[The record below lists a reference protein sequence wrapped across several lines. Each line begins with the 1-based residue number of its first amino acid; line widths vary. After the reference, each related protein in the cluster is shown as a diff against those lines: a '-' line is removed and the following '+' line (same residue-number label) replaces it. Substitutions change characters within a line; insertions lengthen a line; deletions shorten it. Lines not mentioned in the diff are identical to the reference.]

1 MQTNTDISKADL
13 HVHSKHS
20 DRPSEWFLRR
30 IGAPESFMEPLD
42 VYSACKA
49 AGMDYVT
56 ISDHNCI
63 SGACEIAH
71 LPGTFLSSE
80 LTTYFPENGCK
91 IHCLVTGITERQFHE
106 MQRIRENIYDLQRYM
121 LENGVIHTIAH
132 PLFRI
137 NDKLTIE
144 QLEKLIL
151 MFNRFEGVNGSRL
164 PRSCEI
170 GNAIFRSLT
179 PDMMNA
185 LADRHGIRPVGLE
198 PWNKTLT
205 GGSDDHGGL
214 YIASAYTVTPHAPSV
229 IDFLEYI
236 REGQHEPGGVGG
248 TSIRLANSLYR
259 IAYCYYKDRFLAP
272 GTTDRSVIGAVL
284 KNLAEQPGEKEPEP
298 TGFRASVR
306 SAFRKKVKQVYVKK
320 QMSEIEQMI
329 VEEIAR
335 VLEVE
340 DEDLPPGEHDSANFH
355 SACRLSQELSFVFLQ
370 KAAKKI
376 RSGELIGSLQA
387 ISSLG
392 PVALGIAPYLTAF
405 ATQHKDDTF
414 LQEVSD
420 RFAGVSTQKRKSVK
434 KAWVTDTFSDV
445 NGVTKTIRTLAGM
458 ARGSEKDITV
468 ITSLE
473 EDPAAEF
480 PVRNFTPVGSFRLPE
495 YESLLISYPPFME
508 LLAYLE
514 REQFDE
520 VIISTPGSLG
530 LCALGAAKL
539 LGLST
544 KGIYHTDFPRFFADI
559 TEDEKLGETAW
570 RYMRWFYGKVD
581 QILVP
586 TRQYKRLL
594 MDGGFDGENIDVMP
608 RGINRDQFNPSYRN
622 RAVWEGYGLNGGFK
636 FLYAGRISKEKNLE
650 IMLKAFVRL
659 IEEGFD
665 ADLIIVGDGP
675 MRDELQMKFN
685 DPQIVFTGYLYGEDL
700 ARAYASADMFVF
712 PSLTDTFGNVVLEAH
727 ACGLPAIVS
736 NEGGPQEI
744 VESHGSGLVV
754 GARTPDEL
762 SEAMMQVV
770 ADRDLYERLQARAVE
785 KALDSK
791 WEHALEK
798 L

>member
-1 MQTNTDISKADL
+1 MKTNTDLSKADL

-20 DRPSEWFLRR
+20 NRPSEWFLRR

-42 VYSACKA
+42 VYNACKA

-63 SGACEIAH
+63 GGAREIAH

-91 IHCLVTGITERQFHE
+91 IHCLVTGITEKQFHE
-106 MQRIRENIYDLQRYM
+106 MQKIRENIYDLQQYM
-121 LENGVIHTIAH
+121 LENRVIHTIAH

-137 NDKLTIE
+137 NDKLTVD
-144 QLEKLIL
+144 QFEKLIL
-151 MFNRFEGVNGSRL
+151 MFNRFEGINGSRV
-164 PRSCEI
+164 PRACDI
-170 GNAIFRSLT
+170 GNAVFRSLT
-179 PDMMNA
+179 PEMITEMA
-185 LADRHGIRPVGLE
+185 ARHGIRPVGLE

-236 REGQHEPGGVGG
+236 REGQHEPGGAGG
-248 TSIRLANSLYR
+248 TSVRLANSLYR
-259 IAYCYYKDRFLAP
+259 IAYSFYRNRFLAP

-284 KNLAEQPGEKEPEP
+284 KNLSEQPDEKAPEP
-298 TGFRASVR
+298 TGFRANVR
-306 SAFRKKVKQVYVKK
+306 AAFRRKVKQAYVKK
-320 QMSEIEQMI
+320 QMNEIEQMI
-329 VEEIAR
+329 VEEISR
-335 VLEVE
+335 VL
-340 DEDLPPGEHDSANFH
+340 DEADHDLPKDEMDSANFK
-355 SACRLSQELSFVFLQ
+355 SACRLSQELSFVFLR
-370 KAAKKI
+370 KAAKKM
-376 RSGELIGSLQA
+376 REGELIGSLQA

-392 PVALGIAPYLTAF
+392 PVAMGIAPYLTAF
-405 ATQHKDDTF
+405 STQHKDEAF
-414 LQEVSD
+414 LREVAE
-420 RFAGVSTQKRKSVK
+420 RYPGAAALRRKSGK

-445 NGVTKTIRTLAGM
+445 NGVTKTIRTLAAM

-473 EDPAAEF
+473 EEPAADF
-480 PVRNFTPVGSFRLPE
+480 PIMNFKPVGSFRLPE
-495 YESLLISYPPFME
+495 YESLLVSYPPFME

-514 REQFDE
+514 KEEFDE
-520 VIISTPGSLG
+520 VIISTPGTLG
-530 LCALGAAKL
+530 LCALGAARL

-570 RYMRWFYGKVD
+570 RFMRWFYGKVD

-594 MDGGFDGENIDVMP
+594 MDGGFEGDNIDVMP
-608 RGINRDQFNPSYRN
+608 RGINREKFNPSYRN
-622 RAVWEGYGLNGGFK
+622 RELWHDYGLNGSFK
-636 FLYAGRISKEKNLE
+636 FIYAGRISKEKNIE
-650 IMLKAFVRL
+650 VMLKAFMRL
-659 IEEGFD
+659 IESGCD
-665 ADLIIVGDGP
+665 ADLVLVGDGP
-675 MRDELQMKFN
+675 QRDELQLKYN

-700 ARAYASADMFVF
+700 ARAYASADMFIF

-736 NEGGPQEI
+736 DEGGPQEI

-754 GARTPDEL
+754 GARTPDGL
-762 SEAMMQVV
+762 FEAMRQV
-770 ADRDLYERLQARAVE
+770 ATDRALHKRLQAGAVQ
-785 KALDSK
+785 KALESK
-791 WEHALEK
+791 WEYALEK